1 MSGATEVLVVLAVVL
16 LLFGSSRI
24 PKLARSI
31 GQARRELSGDSGN
44 TST

>member
-1 MSGATEVLVVLAVVL
+1 MNLGPSELLVVGLVVL

-31 GQARRELSGDSGN
+31 AEARRALDEDG
-44 TST
+44 